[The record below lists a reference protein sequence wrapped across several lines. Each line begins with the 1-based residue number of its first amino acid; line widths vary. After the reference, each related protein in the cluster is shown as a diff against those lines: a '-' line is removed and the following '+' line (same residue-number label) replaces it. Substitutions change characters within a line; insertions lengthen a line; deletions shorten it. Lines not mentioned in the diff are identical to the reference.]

1 MEAEP
6 QHIVLKEDHSI
17 QVWFNLVKM
26 LTENKMNIE
35 QVRLNLHVYQQ
46 IYKGTNVT
54 EKYRMYVK

>member
-1 MEAEP
+1 
-6 QHIVLKEDHSI
+6 
-17 QVWFNLVKM
+17 M